1 MTKFVEYK
9 RVSTDAQGKSGL
21 GLDGQQIVL
30 DLFTSQGEVI
40 GSYTDIASGA
50 KLEGRPELD
59 KAIIQAVRDE
69 AVLIVSKA
77 DRLSRN
83 VVNALT
89 VLDRVGEER
98 LMCCDCPDT
107 NRLVL
112 TMLFAFAEHERKLI
126 SMRTKAALAIVK
138 VKGSKSGKPIGRP
151 VGAKVSKV
159 VARKATANRTAAFRE
174 KIRDEIEII
183 RHYIEGKKTYGEI
196 VEILKVGNHT
206 NSKGEDFTYGQVRLI
221 ARDHL

>member
-1 MTKFVEYK
+1 MTKFVLYK

-21 GLDGQQIVL
+21 GLEGQQMLL
-30 DLFTSQGEVI
+30 DLFTKDGEVI
-40 GSYTDIASGA
+40 GSFTDIASGA
-50 KLEGRPELD
+50 RLEGRPELD
-59 KAIIQAVRDE
+59 KAILQAVRED

-89 VLDRVGEER
+89 VLDRVGEAN

-138 VKGSKSGKPIGRP
+138 IKGSKSGRPIGRP
-151 VGAKVSKV
+151 IGAKVSKAG
-159 VARKATANRTAAFRE
+159 ARHATESRTAAFRE
-174 KIRDEIEII
+174 RMRPQIEII
-183 RHYIEGKKTYGEI
+183 RHYIDAKKTYAEI
-196 VEILKVGNHT
+196 VGILKVGNHT

-221 ARDHL
+221 AREHL